1 MDLLH
6 EINDSIADI
15 ITIEAVEDQGTW
27 HWCPVGSQGTQ
38 CEDSWASYYSPSAL
52 KDHCLG
58 CQALHA
64 VSVGQVTSS
73 KAPDFKILASSLLA
87 AFSK

>member
-15 ITIEAVEDQGTW
+15 IRVEAVEDLGTGV
-27 HWCPVGSQGTQ
+27 HGVSSIQGTQ

-58 CQALHA
+58 CQA
-64 VSVGQVTSS
+64 SE
-73 KAPDFKILASSLLA
+73 
-87 AFSK
+87 